1 MNVSRVTQSNSV
13 LVTYA
18 YNTILRWL
26 MGRRLPSNILSE
38 CRAGIPE
45 REFISNGLLPKV
57 TLWYFSV
64 INNGHKTL
72 IMHGSTFFDST
83 IMEKSSSIG
92 MFCKSS
98 QRNQLTQIPCFSFG
112 SRSPLVISSSYDTAE
127 FGGSRLLY

>member
-1 MNVSRVTQSNSV
+1 MFNQCESRDAIEPCVGDVCIQHNPEV
-13 LVTYA
+13 A
-18 YNTILRWL
+18 DEKA
-26 MGRRLPSNILSE
+26 PSIE

-72 IMHGSTFFDST
+72 NMHGSTFFDST

-112 SRSPLVISSSYDTAE
+112 SRSPLAISISYDTGE
-127 FGGSRLLY
+127 FGGFRLLY